1 MTLRRLL
8 VALLLT
14 LALLPATA
22 ASGQD
27 AAPDDGPDGEIIG
40 GVRADPGE
48 YPFQVALLA
57 HAGATR
63 SSAQFCGGTLIS
75 PDTVLT
81 AGHCVV
87 GARAADIDV
96 LAGTH
101 RLDAGGGGIRVRARA
116 IRLHPGYDD
125 NTLEHDIAVIQLGQD
140 LPYDTVRPAVPGDLG
155 LYPAN
160 TMATT
165 IGWGDMDIARTTQ
178 DYPSHLRE
186 VEVPIVSDVDCATA
200 YPVGLFPG
208 MVCAGDLVDGGEDS
222 CYGDSGGPLMVPDGG
237 DWVQVGIVSTGTDC
251 ARRRF
256 PGIYTEVASYAFVQR
271 YLDPDSV
278 ADPVRRLH
286 RGTAFGT
293 PFVDWKAPTF
303 DGGTQILRYRI
314 DLPGLGRALSVDG
327 RRTDVFLRNLPA
339 GRHLVRVRAV
349 NDVGLSPARGMYI
362 TV

>member
-1 MTLRRLL
+1 MTPRRLL
-8 VALLLT
+8 TALIVL
-14 LALLPATA
+14 LALLPVAA
-22 ASGQD
+22 ASAQE
-27 AAPDDGPDGEIIG
+27 AAPEAGPDGEIIG
-40 GVRADPGE
+40 GDPADPGE
-48 YPFQVALLA
+48 YPFQVALLQ
-57 HAGATR
+57 HDVATR
-63 SSAQFCGGTLIS
+63 WNAQFCGGTLIS

-87 GARAADIDV
+87 GATAADIDV

-101 RLDAGGGGIRVRARA
+101 RLDPGGGGVRVRARA

-125 NTLEHDIAVIQLGQD
+125 NTLEHDIAVIQLGQG
-140 LPYDTVRPAVPGDLG
+140 LPYDVVRPAVPGDLG
-155 LYPAN
+155 LYPAD

-165 IGWGDMDIARTTQ
+165 IGWGDQDIARNVQ
-178 DYPSHLRE
+178 DYPFHLRE
-186 VEVPIVSDVDCATA
+186 VEVPIVSDGDCETA

-256 PGIYTEVASYAFVQR
+256 PGIYTEVASYPFVQR

-278 ADPVRRLH
+278 PDPVVALRRRTVLDVGLLDW
-286 RGTAFGT
+286 RA
-293 PFVDWKAPTF
+293 PFF
-303 DGGTQILRYRI
+303 DGGTRILRYRI
-314 DLPGLGRALSVDG
+314 DLPGLGRSQSVDG
-327 RRTDVFLRNLPA
+327 RRTDAVLRDLPP

-349 NDVGLSPARGMYI
+349 NEVGLSTVRGLFL

>member
-1 MTLRRLL
+1 MTARRLL
-8 VALLLT
+8 AT
-14 LALLPATA
+14 LALTMALLPVAVVSA
-22 ASGQD
+22 QE
-27 AAPDDGPDGEIIG
+27 AAPGSAPDGEIIG
-40 GVRADPGE
+40 GDHADIGE
-48 YPFQVALLA
+48 YPFQVALLQ
-57 HAGATR
+57 HAVATR
-63 SSAQFCGGTLIS
+63 WNAQFCGGTLIS

-101 RLDAGGGGIRVRARA
+101 SLSPGGGGIRVRARQ

-125 NTLEHDIAVIQLGQD
+125 NTLEHDIAIIQLGQD
-140 LPYDTVRPAVPGDLG
+140 LPSATVRPAIPGDLG
-155 LYPAN
+155 LYPAA

-165 IGWGDMDIARTTQ
+165 IGWGDRDIARNTQ
-178 DYPSHLRE
+178 DYPFHLRE
-186 VEVPIVSDVDCATA
+186 VEVPIVSDGDCATA

-256 PGIYTEVASYAFVQR
+256 PGLYTEVASYPFVQR
-271 YLDPDSV
+271 YLDPDSA
-278 ADPVRRLH
+278 ADRVRNLH

-293 PFVDWKAPTF
+293 PFVDWRAPFF
-303 DGGTQILRYRI
+303 DGGTRILRYRI
-314 DLPGLGRALSVDG
+314 DLPGLGRSLSVDG
-327 RRTDVFLRNLPA
+327 SRTEAALRNLPV

-349 NDVGLSPARGMYI
+349 NEVGLSTARSVYI